1 MRFPALLPIVL
12 AWAAFGAPLDAETAA
27 HTIAYHSQ
35 DIVNIRA
42 KVRYTTLIQLPSS
55 EKIIEAATGDKEFW
69 IIDVVGSFCFVHPAK
84 AGIRSNLNLITDK
97 GNIYSFTLEDVSNEN
112 ADPDLKVIVQP
123 ADSSSIAAS
132 TGPAQFV
139 QGEKMLLE
147 ENGYRV
153 LTATNGKEAVQAFTS
168 HSVDLVLLD
177 YYMPEMNGG
186 MAAVR
191 MKDSKP
197 DVPVAI
203 LSSDECLPLREL
215 EAVDCFIPKSEPI
228 GSLLEKVDYLL
239 SLRFLFLPIGPFE
252 GSR

>member
-1 MRFPALLPIVL
+1 MKPVILCVDDTPSLL
-12 AWAAFGAPLDAETAA
+12 E
-27 HTIAYHSQ
+27 
-35 DIVNIRA
+35 
-42 KVRYTTLIQLPSS
+42 
-55 EKIIEAATGDKEFW
+55 
-69 IIDVVGSFCFVHPAK
+69 
-84 AGIRSNLNLITDK
+84 
-97 GNIYSFTLEDVSNEN
+97 
-112 ADPDLKVIVQP
+112 
-123 ADSSSIAAS
+123 
-132 TGPAQFV
+132 
-139 QGEKMLLE
+139 GEKMLLE

-228 GSLLEKVDYLL
+228 VSFLEKVDYLL
-239 SLRFLFLPIGPFE
+239 SLHFLFRPFDASKAHDTGDHVDTPE
-252 GSR
+252 TGTESVVRMTSLRK